1 MSFKELGVPPTSSFN
16 QQWAM
21 RDLNPRL
28 SACKADTLATE
39 LIALKV
45 MQFLFANSISF
56 LLATTWDD

>member
-28 SACKADTLATE
+28 PACFGAVLGIKAGTLAAE
-39 LIALKV
+39 LIARFIIV
-45 MQFLFANSISF
+45 NFTMTIS
-56 LLATTWDD
+56 TN